1 MTSAL
6 TAAPAV
12 VVVVELVRP
21 GTVPKSLLATRGG
34 GVPVSLVTFLT
45 DVLSRTVSVLASI
58 VSFKRVSI
66 VSFRSV
72 SVLLFVRPLSD
83 SAGDATDV
91 SIQVEV
97 VEAECTVLP
106 AEDGGSAGFGSFV
119 KKPKKSMGVG
129 SVGRYHSTHALQ
141 RGANTTPLFQREPD

>member
-91 SIQVEV
+91 SMVEV
-97 VEAECTVLP
+97 VEAECTVLS
-106 AEDGGSAGFGSFV
+106 AEDGGSAGFGSFL

-141 RGANTTPLFQREPD
+141 RGATRQ